1 MGLKTEVGSLTS
13 WKKTWIIATL
23 VVINK
28 HTWQFVPL
36 CSAMWAVCICPNNQS
51 ISLNSSTVFLRIFP
65 SYSVCICPSNQQHF
79 FDFFNSIS
87 LNLVKHI
94 SKIQFLL
101 IFQQH
106 FFDYFPAYSK
116 NDSWQRKKP
125 PVLIMDEEDAGL
137 SFNFSFFHQSPDY
150 SFACKRMGESESGF
164 SFPLGS
170 QPFQHF
176 IKGIVRGQDNL
187 VSIHHLYRPG
197 SHQWTQS
204 WPFLK

>member
-1 MGLKTEVGSLTS
+1 MMATVQKNTRSSPPVVGQVDGVEDWSWFPHQLEKKLESVPRSLCH
-13 WKKTWIIATL
+13 
-23 VVINK
+23 K

-164 SFPLGS
+164 SFALGS
-170 QPFQHF
+170 QPLRILFPEF
-176 IKGIVRGQDNL
+176 
-187 VSIHHLYRPG
+187 
-197 SHQWTQS
+197 
-204 WPFLK
+204 